1 MNYYKLFVWLHLSA
15 GTVALLAFWLTAAL
29 RKGSRAHILVGRLF
43 LIAMSGV
50 VVTAVPLAG
59 FAFSRGMTVLAV
71 FLLYLLV
78 ITATPCWAAWRAI
91 RDQKNFAHYSG
102 PLYRAI
108 AWINIVAGAIVLALG
123 LSFNQ
128 VIFIGISSVGLI
140 TGPLMLRFARKPPQ
154 DRRWWLVEHFTGVI
168 GAGVATHIAFLSIG
182 AARLLPPHMVEYS
195 QMFAWFG
202 PLTIAFVA
210 RFWIGYRYR
219 TGSTFVGVRA

>member
-15 GTVALLAFWLTAAL
+15 GTVALMAFWLSAVL
-29 RKGSRAHILVGRLF
+29 RKGSRAHIQVGRVF
-43 LIAMSGV
+43 LIAMTGV

-78 ITATPCWAAWRAI
+78 ITATPCWTAWRAI
-91 RDQKNFAHYSG
+91 RDQKDFAQYSG

-108 AWINIVAGAIVLALG
+108 AWINIVAGVIVLALG
-123 LSFNQ
+123 LRFSQ

-154 DRRWWLVEHFTGVI
+154 DRRWWLVEHFSGVI
-168 GAGVATHIAFLSIG
+168 GAGVATHIAFFSIG
-182 AARLLPPHMVEYS
+182 AARLLPPHLVEQW
-195 QMFAWFG
+195 QMLAWFG
-202 PLTIAFVA
+202 PLTIAFAA
-210 RFWIGYRYR
+210 RFWVGRRYR
-219 TGSTFVGVRA
+219 TGSMFVGVRS